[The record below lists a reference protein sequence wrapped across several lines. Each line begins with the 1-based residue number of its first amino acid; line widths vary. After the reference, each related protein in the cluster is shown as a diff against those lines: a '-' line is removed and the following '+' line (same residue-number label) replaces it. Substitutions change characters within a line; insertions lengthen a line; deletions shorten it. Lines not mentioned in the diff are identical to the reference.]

1 MAAIITDQ
9 IRILNAK
16 NFVAGVESSS
26 NSYYSFIGLPNPSDY
41 QSDWDSDPPAPKDNF
56 DQENDYW
63 DTMVAL
69 KKINTADVRQVVPKR
84 TWSSGTSYDMYRH
97 DYSRT
102 NTAKIS
108 GSTSLYLSNYF
119 VMNSD
124 FRVYICLQNGMDPDN
139 PSGRPSLDEPT
150 FTDLEP
156 RSAGNSGDGYLW
168 KYLFTIKPSD
178 VVKFE
183 STDYLPVPK
192 DWSTSTEN
200 AAVRDNAVDG
210 SIKIVTVTNKGVG
223 LGTASRTY
231 TSVPIKGD
239 GTGAQCTIS
248 IDANS
253 QVSSVVVSNQG
264 SGYTFGSVDLVA
276 GGVPTGTTRPTFDV
290 IMSPQGGHGADIYRE
305 LGAYNVLMYSR
316 IENDNQ
322 NPDFITGNEIARIGI
337 VENPEQFGSTTL
349 LSADKASATGALK
362 LVGTGYST
370 ATFTADSY
378 FTQTISTGTT
388 AVGRVVSYNQTTG
401 VLKYWQDRSLA
412 GFNTVGTANTQPTY
426 GFELQDFTASPGTG
440 GSLTIVPSSG
450 QNLTIDDSFS
460 GISTVINNRTY
471 YLGQSFTSGLA
482 DPEVKKHSGNIIYVD
497 NRPSITRSVNQKE
510 DIKVILQF

>member
-69 KKINTADVRQVVPKR
+69 KKINNADVRQVVPKR

-102 NTAKIS
+102 NTSKIS

-276 GGVPTGTTRPTFDV
+276 GGVPTGTTRPAFDV

-322 NPDFITGNEIARIGI
+322 NPDFITGNQIARIGI